1 MAITVNSVPEAYAS
15 AHDDLWYVVTS
26 TNVASSNFK
35 FVFDVYVNSVQV
47 ARVKQYPDP
56 TSSKGYFNAAN
67 IIRNYLSSYFKP
79 NATQTLFSYDG
90 NDIYVDYEIKYG
102 EEYGGTTYTNLTNV
116 SYKGFNYYNP
126 AFRDPSTS
134 YFSNYVN
141 EWLSNRD
148 LNNIDCA
155 FNEKCHIGWMNA
167 SGSTNTMTATIQK
180 YNEAG
185 AAVGSPSTGSSETIS
200 SFALL
205 DVSPGAVN
213 TYLGSSFITAS
224 DYAYGVKLNLSTG
237 GGPVSFD
244 EIKVKLNCNPRY
256 TPVPLHFLNQL
267 GGYDTIFFRAV
278 NRENR
283 AMESKLYQQ
292 MNWQYN
298 AGTTSMRSYDSYKRI
313 NPGGV
318 KYAVNQTVNYS
329 LKSDYL
335 NQTNYNWV
343 KELIASPEVYMEVNG
358 YYYPF
363 NITTSNWQQKL
374 KFADK
379 MFNLELEGEVNQ
391 KINSQFR

>member
-26 TNVASSNFK
+26 TNVTSTNFK
-35 FVFDVYVNSVQV
+35 FVFDVYINSIQV

-56 TSSKGYFNAAN
+56 TTSKGYFNAAS
-67 IIRNYLSSYFKP
+67 IVRNYLSSYFKP
-79 NATQTLFSYDG
+79 NNTQTLFSYDG
-90 NDIYVDYEIKYG
+90 DDIYVSYEIKYG
-102 EEYGGTTYTNLTNV
+102 EEYGGTLYTNLTNV
-116 SYKGFNYYNP
+116 SYKAFNYYNP
-126 AFRDPSTS
+126 PFRDPSTS
-134 YFSNYVN
+134 YFSTFVTK
-141 EWLSNRD
+141 WITNRD
-148 LNNIDCA
+148 LSNIDCA
-155 FNEKCHIGWMNA
+155 FSEKCHIGWMNA
-167 SGSTNTMTATIQK
+167 SGSTTSMTATIQK
-180 YNEAG
+180 YSESG
-185 AAVGSPSTGSSETIS
+185 ATVGSPSTGSSDTIS

-205 DVSPGAVN
+205 DVSPAAIN
-213 TYLGSSFITAS
+213 TYLGSSFISSS
-224 DYAYGVKLNLSTG
+224 DYAYGIKLNYSAT
-237 GGPVSFD
+237 SSQ

-256 TPVPLHFLNQL
+256 TAVPVHFLNQL
-267 GGYDTIFFRAV
+267 GSYDTLFFRAV
-278 NRENR
+278 NRESR
-283 AMESKLYQQ
+283 SMDSKLYQQ

-298 AGTTSMRSYDSYKRI
+298 AGTTSMRSYDSFKRI

-318 KYAVNQTVNYS
+318 KYAVNQSVNYS

-343 KELIASPEVYMEVNG
+343 KELIASPEVYMEVGG

-363 NITTSNWQQKL
+363 NITTSNWQQKY